1 VRLPRLTETKPR
13 KSRKKRQ
20 KSDPDVLKARRAAR
34 IAARKR
40 YRKAVLAGPERI
52 TEDRGPLFGTVSE
65 QVVDVR
71 PRGDTDEQVIVRR
84 RRVSGKIKER
94 KIIIKPV

>member
-13 KSRKKRQ
+13 KSKK
-20 KSDPDVLKARRAAR
+20 KSDPDVLKARKAAR

-40 YRKAVLAGPERI
+40 YRKAILAGPERI
-52 TEDRGPLFGTVSE
+52 TEDRGPLFGTISE

>member
-13 KSRKKRQ
+13 KSRKK
-20 KSDPDVLKARRAAR
+20 SDSDILRARRAAR